1 MARTEWINS
10 FFERVSFTSK
20 VCQKRF
26 SSSNGRSRKT
36 LETVARRETGLIQ
49 LWVKS
54 AITMEFLRKWTGY
67 ECFFL
72 FFFSTLAFPLFAEEK
87 NRGGFEGLS
96 GILTSRRK
104 GEGRK
109 LTKKRLEWWNC
120 RVILIIKSW
129 RWKAIEIKF
138 KQFRK
143 RWRRFK
149 SCLIIYN
156 LCLPLWKWD
165 EIVEL
170 L

>member
-72 FFFSTLAFPLFAEEK
+72 FFFFNPRFPFVRRREE
-87 NRGGFEGLS
+87 
-96 GILTSRRK
+96 SRRIRRIK
-104 GEGRK
+104 RDLNFEEERRG
-109 LTKKRLEWWNC
+109 KKTYEKK
-120 RVILIIKSW
+120 IGM
-129 RWKAIEIKF
+129 
-138 KQFRK
+138 
-143 RWRRFK
+143 
-149 SCLIIYN
+149 
-156 LCLPLWKWD
+156 
-165 EIVEL
+165 VEL
-170 L
+170 QSDINNKVLTLEGDWNKI